1 LKGLIFEGLLPSLKG
16 GVSGG
21 RMKII
26 EVYLPIYSLS
36 YNPLPKDNLAIFKFF
51 QEYMI
56 TNRGLK
62 VTASEYLHDAYKIGQ
77 YRYCKEV

>member
-26 EVYLPIYSLS
+26 EMYLPVYSLS
-36 YNPLPKDNLAIFKFF
+36 SNPIPKDNLAIFKFF

-56 TNRGLK
+56 ISKGLK
-62 VTASEYLHDAYKIGQ
+62 VSALEHLHRQHKINQ
-77 YRYCKEV
+77 YCYSREV